1 MKRKRA
7 RKAHLTMI
15 NRITELYNIRYPIVQ
30 AGMVW
35 TSGWKL
41 CVACS
46 KAGCLGQI
54 GAGSMKPDLLREH
67 LQKTKAA
74 LAGEFSFGVNIP
86 LQRKDADDLVNVC
99 LEEGVKIVFTSAGNP
114 ALFTK
119 KLKDAGV
126 VVTHVVPSAKLA
138 RKAAERGVDAVVA
151 EGTEAGGHNG
161 VDEIPTFVL
170 IPQVCDAVKIPVM
183 AAGGIADGRG
193 IAAAMALGADGV
205 QIGTRFAATVE
216 SSSSERYKQAVVDA
230 GEADTVLSLKALA
243 PVRMIKSPFA
253 LRAVEAEK
261 RGATSEELRAL
272 LEEQKRERKGIFEG
286 NWEEGQ
292 FEAGMGVGLIHDVL
306 PVAEMVERMIS
317 EYRRTLDE
325 ICRHGRFAEE
335 PAATSGELRREI

>member
-1 MKRKRA
+1 M
-7 RKAHLTMI
+7 MI
-15 NRITELYNIRYPIVQ
+15 NRVTELYTIRYPIVQ

-41 CVACS
+41 CTACS

-67 LQKTKAA
+67 IRKTKSA
-74 LAGEFSFGVNIP
+74 LGNEHSFGVNIP
-86 LQRKDADDLVNVC
+86 LQRKDAEDLVNVC
-99 LEEGVKIVFTSAGNP
+99 IEESVKIVFTSAGNP
-114 ALFTK
+114 ALFTQ

-138 RKAAERGVDAVVA
+138 RKAEDRGVDAVVA

-170 IPQVCDAVKIPVM
+170 IPQVKDAVKIPVL
-183 AAGGIADGRG
+183 AAGGIADGRA
-193 IAAAMALGADGV
+193 IAAALALGAEGV

-243 PVRMIKSPFA
+243 PVRMIKTPFA
-253 LRAVEAEK
+253 LRAVELEK
-261 RGATSEELRAL
+261 RGATTEELRAL
-272 LEEQKRERKGIFEG
+272 LDEQKRERRGIFEG
-286 NWEEGQ
+286 DWDEGQ
-292 FEAGMGVGLIHDVL
+292 FEAGMGAGMIHDIS
-306 PVAEMVERMIS
+306 PVAEVVERLIA
-317 EYRRTLDE
+317 EYRRTVENL
-325 ICRHGRFAEE
+325 CRNDRRISQ
-335 PAATSGELRREI
+335 PAAMAADETRRDG